1 MEWNKPPNKSP
12 WDKNNPTPDIDELL
26 NNLQGKFKFGM
37 PQKNLS
43 LLILVV
49 LAVVWLATGI
59 FIVDPQ
65 EQAVIKRF
73 GEVHDLAETFDPVSY
88 THLTLPTNSGV

>member
-73 GEVHDLAETFDPVSY
+73 GEVHDLSLI
-88 THLTLPTNSGV
+88 HI

>member
-43 LLILVV
+43 LLILV
-49 LAVVWLATGI
+49 LLSLI
-59 FIVDPQ
+59 HI
-65 EQAVIKRF
+65 
-73 GEVHDLAETFDPVSY
+73 
-88 THLTLPTNSGV
+88 

>member
-37 PQKNLS
+37 PQ
-43 LLILVV
+43 
-49 LAVVWLATGI
+49 
-59 FIVDPQ
+59 
-65 EQAVIKRF
+65 
-73 GEVHDLAETFDPVSY
+73 
-88 THLTLPTNSGV
+88 